1 MIDINALIKDAMKSG
16 EKQKL
21 NTLKL
26 IKASFLNAQKAEG
39 RGSSSDP
46 LTDAEEVKVLR
57 KMVDDRKKSIESYTT
72 GNRPDLVAQ
81 EQAEMDYIL
90 TFLPKQASP
99 EEIEAYIKKI
109 GNEYP
114 GELNMSA
121 MKPFRTKVTDKFPGV
136 DGKWLTSV
144 LMPILK
150 K

>member
-109 GNEYP
+109 VN
-114 GELNMSA
+114 
-121 MKPFRTKVTDKFPGV
+121 
-136 DGKWLTSV
+136 
-144 LMPILK
+144 
-150 K
+150 